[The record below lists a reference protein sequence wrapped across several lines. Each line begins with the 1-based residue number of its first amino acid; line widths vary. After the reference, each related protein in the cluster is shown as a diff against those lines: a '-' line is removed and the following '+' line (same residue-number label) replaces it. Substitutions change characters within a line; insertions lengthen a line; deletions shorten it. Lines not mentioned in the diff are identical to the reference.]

1 MHSAPELDSQG
12 EQVGG
17 HGVATVPS
25 ERMGHTVVCV
35 CVSVCVCVC
44 VCVCV
49 FACVCVCCALREC
62 VRMCLVLLLHVP
74 SQLQAHGGEGG

>member
-25 ERMGHTVVCV
+25 ERMGHTV
-35 CVSVCVCVC
+35 